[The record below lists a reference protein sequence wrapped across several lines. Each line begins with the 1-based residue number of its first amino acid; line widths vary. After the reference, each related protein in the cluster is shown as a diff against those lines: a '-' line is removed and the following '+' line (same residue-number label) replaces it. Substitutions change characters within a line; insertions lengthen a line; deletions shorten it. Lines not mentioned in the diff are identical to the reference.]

1 MDITTNELKT
11 MKVKQL
17 RRLIRES
24 VMEVLREDAAM
35 DKKAQDTAKS
45 STQAQLQALQKK
57 KSELASTSAV
67 SPADKPA
74 HDAEKMAVDKKIA
87 VVTKKLQTL
96 SKPGLSSVELD
107 EMARVP
113 KGFRLA
119 DPNLDTTSYTKS
131 ISGTPLSAILD
142 YFKENPGADVKS
154 IQTQFNFV
162 RPQIANGLVKG
173 LLDAGVLTK
182 LTASGEEVAPVAPG
196 EEAPTQASEPED
208 LFMGSAENPLSM
220 YFDKEPN
227 DDGTEDFND
236 SEEPSAAELEPAEP
250 VAGGMSD
257 EDYEAFMKYD
267 DLKNRLDAT
276 KSNILKSKRSKGG
289 TAGDISDK
297 PGTELARLNDLKKSL
312 ETRIDA
318 IVKDSPYLQ
327 KRIEKLTGKV
337 YEPIK
342 IEPEEDELDE
352 AYDLRKMQFYAGIIK

>member
-17 RRLIRES
+17 RKLIRES
-24 VMEVLREDAAM
+24 VMEVLNEDVA
-35 DKKAQDTAKS
+35 KAKALKLKANQLRQQAINLNKQATAEEEKDLKQDT
-45 STQAQLQALQKK
+45 QAAAN
-57 KSELASTSAV
+57 EN
-67 SPADKPA
+67 
-74 HDAEKMAVDKKIA
+74 
-87 VVTKKLQTL
+87 
-96 SKPGLSSVELD
+96 LD
-107 EMARVP
+107 EMARIP

-119 DPNLDTTSYTKS
+119 DPEMNTTTYTKT

-154 IQTQFNFV
+154 VQSQFNFV

-173 LLDAGVLTK
+173 LLDAGLLVK

-196 EEAPTQASEPED
+196 EEAPTQATEPED

-227 DDGTEDFND
+227 DDGSEDFND
-236 SEEPSAAELEPAEP
+236 EEEPTSGELEKAEP
-250 VAGGMSD
+250 TAGSMSD

-276 KSNILKSKRSKGG
+276 KSNILKAKRSKGG
-289 TAGDISDK
+289 TAGDIGDK

-318 IVKDSPYLQ
+318 IVKTSSYLQ
-327 KRIEKLTGKV
+327 KRIEKLTGKA
-337 YEPIK
+337 YEPIEV
-342 IEPEEDELDE
+342 EPEEDDTIDE
-352 AYDLRKMQFYAGIIK
+352 AFNAEYEKRKLQFYAGIIK